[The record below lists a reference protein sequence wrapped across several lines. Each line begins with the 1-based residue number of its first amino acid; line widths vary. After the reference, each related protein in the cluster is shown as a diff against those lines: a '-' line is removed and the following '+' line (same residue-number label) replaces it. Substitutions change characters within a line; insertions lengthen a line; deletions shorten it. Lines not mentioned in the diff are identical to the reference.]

1 MFVDGRQVPE
11 GTEIEADLAIIG
23 AGAAGITIAR
33 EFAGTGVKIALI
45 ESGGFDFDADT
56 QALYEGELGGLNYT
70 LDGSRLRYFGG
81 STNHW
86 GGWCR
91 PLEKEDFEKRDWVP
105 HSGWPISR
113 ADLDPY
119 YPRAAEIVQLH
130 STNFDDPE
138 GWQSDKPI
146 QPMPLA
152 GDEVMTRFFIYS
164 PPTRFGEVYRSDI
177 KKAENISCYLHSN
190 VLEIVP
196 TENAAEVDHLKVA
209 TLDGNGFTVK
219 PKMVVLATGGIENA
233 RMLLLSNSV
242 AKDGLGNQNDMVGR
256 YFMEHPHIP
265 YPADILI
272 TDEKLVP
279 FFYRNYTPVNKA
291 VMRGC
296 FMFTPQYLERT
307 GRRGTV
313 MTFYPREEIKADY
326 TPAKDDKD
334 PARQYYPDILQAIRS
349 STALPAKNDALG
361 WRFGIGCA
369 SEQEPNPD
377 SRITLSDEKDALGL
391 RRTKLTWL
399 LKGADATS
407 LHQNVRAL
415 ARAWGGWGE
424 GRIRILFK
432 DRAEWTEAEGWG
444 NHHMGSTRMSAD
456 PKQGVC
462 DADCRIHGM
471 SNLYIAGS
479 SVYPTTGTVNPT
491 LTIVALAVRMA
502 DHLKTRFKTAKSGET
517 L

>member
-11 GTEIEADLAIIG
+11 GTTLETDLAIIG
-23 AGAAGITIAR
+23 GGAAGITIAR
-33 EFAGTGVKIALI
+33 EFAGTGVSVTLI

-56 QALYEGELGGLNYT
+56 QALYEGEIGGVDYT

-105 HSGWPISR
+105 HSGWPITR

-119 YPRAAEIVQLH
+119 YQRAAVICQLH
-130 STNFDDPE
+130 STNFDEADKWP
-138 GWQSDKPI
+138 SDNPVE
-146 QPMPLA
+146 PMPLA

-164 PPTRFGEVYRSDI
+164 PPTRFGEVYRKDI
-177 KKAENISCYLHSN
+177 GNAENILCYLHSN

-196 TENAAEVDHLKVA
+196 TQDANVVDHLRVA
-209 TLDGNGFTVK
+209 TLQGNGFTVK

-242 AKDGLGNQNDMVGR
+242 AKAGLGNQNDLVGR

-265 YPADILI
+265 YPAEILI

-279 FFYRNYTPVNKA
+279 AFYRTYTPVEKA
-291 VMRGC
+291 IMRGC

-307 GRRGTV
+307 GRLGTV
-313 MTFYPREEIKADY
+313 MTFYPREEVTRHH
-326 TPAKDDKD
+326 TPPKGDKD
-334 PARQYYPDILQAIRS
+334 PVRLLDPDYLQAIRS
-349 STALPAKNDALG
+349 TTSEPAKGDALG

-369 SEQEPNPD
+369 CEQAPNPD
-377 SRITLSDEKDALGL
+377 SRITLSEERDALGL
-391 RRTKLTWL
+391 QRTKLTWRL
-399 LKGADATS
+399 RGADATS

-424 GRIRILFK
+424 GRIRILFP
-432 DRAEWTEAEGWG
+432 DREEWTEAEGWG
-444 NHHMGSTRMSAD
+444 NHHMGSTRMAAD

-462 DADCRIHGM
+462 DADCRVHDM

-491 LTIVALAVRMA
+491 LTLVALAVRMA
-502 DHLKTRFKTAKSGET
+502 DHLKARFKGEA